1 MPLIETISLTLGAG
15 IAKQIIKSWLGDSV
29 AELSG
34 ELLDLIKGKAEFAS
48 TQRESARRI
57 EKIGEQVAIKLYPI
71 FEAESQKL
79 TTSEMTVVTQEVALT
94 LLKAQIDARTVL
106 ECRFDSERLAR
117 QLIHSR
123 PELLKTFSETETA
136 LYERF
141 LREVCKEIVAI
152 VSELASFDRY
162 FSEATL
168 QSQDQIL
175 ALVEKIYMR
184 PSKEAEAFER
194 LYCQTLV
201 RQLDRMELFGVAR
214 MDAAAKRQSLSIAYV
229 AIDVDQTG
237 NKDTQ
242 LPLFESTFD
251 ESMPDAKRMSFAP
264 QSGPIDHLLATSRK
278 IIVRG
283 QAGSGKSTLLQW
295 LAVRSASHDFPVQLS
310 HWNKTIPFFI
320 RLRERV
326 NKDFPNPEEFPGL
339 VAPTIAG
346 QMPHGWVHEQLD
358 NGRAVVLI
366 DGVDELPST
375 QRGDMLERLQQ
386 LVSTYPHARYI
397 VTSRPAA
404 LKAELWPEWQEW
416 IEKESFVETSLQPMS
431 PAHIDNFIDQWHEA
445 LAKTISDEEEINA
458 LKQLPGNLKRQLR
471 QRPPLRRLADNPLL
485 CAMICALHRERHENL
500 PAERI
505 DLYKG
510 CVEMLLSRR
519 DEGRKID
526 VKSDYPELS
535 DAQKLVL
542 AQSFAYWLMK
552 NGYSD
557 VELGEADRHFEG
569 KRAEMNLSDHVT
581 GEGVRRWFVERASL
595 LREPVAQRVDFTHRT
610 FQEYLAA
617 QAAIKQNDIGVLIKH
632 GHEDQWR
639 ETIILAAGEARPR
652 EREKL
657 LKGLIARA
665 DKLRTP
671 RLRKQLY
678 LLAVACLETCVE
690 LMADV
695 RQLVLDKA
703 APLFPPHDEDD
714 VKLMAAAGDPAVT
727 LLAYNPEHSGAEV
740 ARCIK
745 TLGMIGSNKAMKKIA
760 EYASDF
766 DERWEIRDEIGRAW
780 SQFDRYKYSQEV
792 LIRSQQLR
800 IENHSSWEGFENLS
814 HLDWL
819 ILWNSQLTD
828 LSPIQYLFNL
838 KFLSLSGWDQLCDL
852 NPLIHAQNLERLSIQ
867 NCKNISD
874 LNPLVRLKSLY
885 LLYLNNCQ
893 QIRDLNSLTSIAKL
907 TRLVIVGLPEVD
919 LNPIANLQ
927 NLTSLD
933 VWNQSISD
941 PRIFARLTN
950 LNRLTLDN
958 TKISG
963 LEFLFNLTELRE
975 IGIKRVS
982 VNDLEVL
989 ATLPKLKKVGLSDLN
1004 LIAHL
1009 THLKEI
1015 DIGGTEIDNLDPLI
1029 TFDELEKLELYGTQV
1044 DDLSP
1049 LANLKKINYLNAVHA
1064 KIVDLRPLKSLAKL
1078 QSLFIDNTEVTDL
1091 SPLANLTNLKTLSI
1105 RATPVKDLS
1114 PVKGIQGLKIIR

>member
-79 TTSEMTVVTQEVALT
+79 TTSETAVVTQEVALT

-123 PELLKTFSETETA
+123 PELLKTFSESETA

-141 LREVCKEIVAI
+141 LREVCKEIIAI

-184 PSKEAEAFER
+184 PSKKAETFER
-194 LYCQTLV
+194 LYCQSLV

-264 QSGPIDHLLATSRK
+264 QSGPIYHLLATSRK

-339 VAPTIAG
+339 IASSVAG

-375 QRGDMLERLQQ
+375 QRPAMLEHLRQ
-386 LVSTYPHARYI
+386 LVSNYQHSRYLI
-397 VTSRPAA
+397 TSRPAA

-416 IEKESFVETSLQPMS
+416 IKQEGFVETSLQPMS
-431 PAHIDNFIDQWHEA
+431 QSHIENFIDQWHEA
-445 LAKTISDEEEINA
+445 LAKTMDEEEELNV
-458 LKQLPGNLKRQLR
+458 LKPLPGNLKRQLR

-485 CAMICALHRERHENL
+485 CAMICALHRERNENL

-505 DLYKG
+505 ELYRG

-519 DEGRKID
+519 DAGRKID
-526 VKSDYPELS
+526 VKADYPELS
-535 DAQKLVL
+535 DAQKLVF

-557 VELGEADRHFEG
+557 VEQAEVDNHFEG
-569 KRAEMNLSDHVT
+569 KRAEMNLSDSVT
-581 GEGVRRWFVERASL
+581 GEGVRRLLMDRANL
-595 LREPVAQRVDFTHRT
+595 LREPIAQRVDFTHRT

-617 QAAIKQNDIGVLIKH
+617 QAAIKQNDVGVLIKH

-639 ETIILAAGEARPR
+639 ETIILAAGEARPK

-703 APLFPPHDEDD
+703 APLFPPQDEDD
-714 VKLMAAAGDPAVT
+714 VKLMAAAGDPAVP
-727 LLAYNPEHSGAEV
+727 LLVYNPEHGASEA
-740 ARCIK
+740 ARCVK
-745 TLGMIGSNKAMKKIA
+745 VLAMIGSKSAMDA
-760 EYASDF
+760 VVEYARHYVD
-766 DERWEIRDEIGRAW
+766 RWQVRDEIGYSW
-780 SQFDRYKYSQEV
+780 GQFDRHKYAKEV
-792 LIRSQQLR
+792 LKRSSQLSLK
-800 IENHSSWEGFENLS
+800 ELSSLEGFEHLS
-814 HLDWL
+814 HVELL
-819 ILWNSQLTD
+819 IIWKSQLTD
-828 LSPIQYLFNL
+828 LSPVRFFPNLTFLQLIDWDHLF
-838 KFLSLSGWDQLCDL
+838 DL
-852 NPLIHAQNLERLSIQ
+852 TPLASAQNLKDLVILT
-867 NCKNISD
+867 CKNISD
-874 LNPLVRLKSLY
+874 ITPFARLKSLERVEFY
-885 LLYLNNCQ
+885 SCPKIQDITPLIDVESLTRLAISDLPKVDIDSIKAFQNLTDLE
-893 QIRDLNSLTSIAKL
+893 IRHININDTRIFDSLTNLKHLALINTKLNSLNFL
-907 TRLVIVGLPEVD
+907 
-919 LNPIANLQ
+919 
-927 NLTSLD
+927 
-933 VWNQSISD
+933 
-941 PRIFARLTN
+941 ARLTE
-950 LNRLTLDN
+950 L
-958 TKISG
+958 SG
-963 LEFLFNLTELRE
+963 IE
-975 IGIKRVS
+975 IFRMKL
-982 VNDLEVL
+982 NDLSIL
-989 ATLPKLKKVGLSDLN
+989 STLPKLKRVRVDDLSLIMHLN
-1004 LIAHL
+1004 Y
-1009 THLKEI
+1009 LKEI
-1015 DIGGTEIDNLDPLI
+1015 NIGGTKTGDIRPLLAFP
-1029 TFDELEKLELYGTQV
+1029 TLEKLIIGNTEII
-1044 DDLSP
+1044 DLSP
-1049 LANLKKINYLNAVHA
+1049 LAELSSLTSLISANTKIS
-1064 KIVDLRPLKSLAKL
+1064 DLSPLKNLTKL
-1078 QSLFIDNTEVTDL
+1078 TTLNIINTNVTDL
-1091 SPLANLTNLKTLSI
+1091 SPLASLENLKVLYLEG
-1105 RATPVKDLS
+1105 TPVKDLS
-1114 PVKGIQGLKIIR
+1114 PVKGIKGLKIIR